1 MFNFFKKKPANSTL
15 FYNTDVHCHL
25 LPGVDHGSPDIATSM
40 ELLSLQQEMG
50 INHIIA
56 TSHVTKATFENTPE
70 TLKPAYKILCD
81 EVAKVGMDM
90 KIDLSAEYRIDE
102 FSLAQLNENRI
113 LPFPNGYILL
123 ENPFQQEIMGMDEL
137 MFDVQLKG
145 LTPILAHP
153 ERYDYYGRKKDR
165 YTKLHD
171 AGVLFQVNLL
181 SFTGYFG
188 GRAHDTAQWL
198 LEHDYI
204 DFLGS
209 DMHNRQHAEILKDFI
224 GSKDY
229 KKLADRLSTRLMN
242 DTEFNS

>member
-1 MFNFFKKKPANSTL
+1 
-15 FYNTDVHCHL
+15 
-25 LPGVDHGSPDIATSM
+25 
-40 ELLSLQQEMG
+40 
-50 INHIIA
+50 
-56 TSHVTKATFENTPE
+56 
-70 TLKPAYKILCD
+70 
-81 EVAKVGMDM
+81 
-90 KIDLSAEYRIDE
+90 
-102 FSLAQLNENRI
+102 
-113 LPFPNGYILL
+113 
-123 ENPFQQEIMGMDEL
+123 MDEL